1 MCDTG
6 GQQFHNGRKFY
17 STLCNKKVNYKVWH
31 MLTSNFKMEG
41 SILQLFST
49 KINYKVH
56 AIGASLDII
65 SLNIP
70 WGTCNQFLLKKNYFL
85 EGTAINIIVSNYYNG
100 IIGFVTSGL
109 QAIHGSADNS
119 ECIMLLADF
128 LQQ

>member
-1 MCDTG
+1 
-6 GQQFHNGRKFY
+6 
-17 STLCNKKVNYKVWH
+17 

-65 SLNIP
+65 SLHIP

-100 IIGFVTSGL
+100 IIGFVTSGP
-109 QAIHGSADNS
+109 QAIHGSADTLENS
-119 ECIMLLADF
+119 QCNALGRFSATINQNRRSSHTTLLH
-128 LQQ
+128 